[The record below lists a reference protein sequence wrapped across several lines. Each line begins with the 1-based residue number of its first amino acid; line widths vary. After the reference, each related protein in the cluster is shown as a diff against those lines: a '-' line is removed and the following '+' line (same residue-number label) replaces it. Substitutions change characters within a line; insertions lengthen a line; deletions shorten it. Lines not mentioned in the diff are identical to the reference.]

1 MITKVKFGECLQL
14 LLSSLDMSNNRLAKG
29 INVDSSLISRWL
41 HEQRI
46 PSYNG
51 DYIESITNF
60 LSKNILNSIQEQ
72 RLNDVFKL
80 ICGNAYIRISMK
92 NKIMKALLE
101 AQGCSLEGK
110 KIRTNKKI
118 DLSDKDNNNNNNNN
132 NIIIGRKNVLASI
145 LALIETAGKEKCKD
159 NNVIYLSSD
168 NNLDL
173 IKIQEDFTGWKEA
186 ILKALING
194 WTVKF
199 LFKLNQNIK
208 EIMNL
213 ILFTIPLLE
222 TGRFLLYY
230 YKTYDVAS
238 HGREV
243 AIIPGEGAF
252 SCFSTSLNSE
262 IDCAFYTNNPVGIDI
277 LCKNFNILLL
287 PLSKSLMEYYDL
299 DESVSYN
306 KSLDESDNTAGSRF
320 SFKNSLSLLL
330 IPNILLKKLL
340 DKLSFTND
348 QLIKILEL
356 HKRRVNFFLLNI
368 NQYEHFDIYP
378 LISMQNIIKDKEFS
392 FYCFNVV
399 NTINFDIEDIII
411 IIQNILNLLKTYDNY
426 KFSFVNET
434 LYKNKGNSVSSF
446 IIKERYSVHIESS
459 KHAIIIQEPMVVNAF
474 EGYFKEI
481 WEQISPIDKDKKEVI
496 KWLAHQ
502 VDTLKKQLIKI

>member
-46 PSYNG
+46 PSYHGN
-51 DYIESITNF
+51 YIESITNF
-60 LSKNILNSIQEQ
+60 LSENILNSIQEQ
-72 RLNDVFKL
+72 RLNDVLKI
-80 ICGNAYIRISMK
+80 ICGNLDIRVSRK
-92 NKIMKALLE
+92 NKIMKVLLE

-110 KIRTNKKI
+110 KIRINKKI
-118 DLSDKDNNNNNNNN
+118 DLSNDNTDN

-145 LALIETAGKEKCKD
+145 LALIEKAGKEKGKD

-173 IKIQEDFTGWKEA
+173 IKIQKDFAGWKEA

-222 TGRFLLYY
+222 TGRFFLYY

-243 AIIPGEGAF
+243 VIIPGEGAF

-262 IDCAFYTNNPVGIDI
+262 IDCAFYTNNQVGIDI
-277 LCKNFNILLL
+277 LCKNFNLNLL

-299 DESVSYN
+299 DESIAYN
-306 KSLDESDNTAGSRF
+306 NSLDESDNTAGSRF
-320 SFKNSLSLLL
+320 LFKNTLSLLL

-340 DKLSFTND
+340 VKLSFTND

-356 HKRRVNFFLLNI
+356 HKRRVNSFLLNI
-368 NQYEHFDIYP
+368 KQHEYLDIYP
-378 LISMQNIIKDKEFS
+378 LSSIQNIIKNNELS
-392 FYCFNVV
+392 FCCFNVV

-411 IIQNILNLLKTYDNY
+411 LIQNIINLLKTYDNY

-434 LYKNKGNSVSSF
+434 LYKNKGNTVSSF
-446 IIKERYSVHIESS
+446 IIKEKHSVHIESS
-459 KHAIIIQEPMVVNAF
+459 THAIIIQEPMVVNAF

-502 VDTLKKQLIKI
+502 VDTFKKQLIKK

>member
-1 MITKVKFGECLQL
+1 MITKIKFGECLQL

-51 DYIESITNF
+51 NYIESITNF
-60 LSKNILNSIQEQ
+60 LYKNILNSIQVQ
-72 RLNDVFKL
+72 RLNDALNIV
-80 ICGNAYIRISMK
+80 CGNDYIRISMK

-101 AQGCSLEGK
+101 AQGRSLEGK
-110 KIRTNKKI
+110 KIRTIKKI
-118 DLSDKDNNNNNNNN
+118 DVSDKDNN
-132 NIIIGRKNVLASI
+132 NIIIGRKNVLAAI
-145 LALIETAGKEKCKD
+145 LALIETVGKEKCKD

-173 IKIQEDFTGWKEA
+173 IKIQEDFIGWKEA

-238 HGREV
+238 QGREV

-252 SCFSTSLNSE
+252 SCFSTGLNSE
-262 IDCAFYTNNPVGIDI
+262 IDCAFYTNNQVGIDI
-277 LCKNFNILLL
+277 LCKNFNIILL
-287 PLSKSLMEYYDL
+287 PLSKSLIKYYDL

-306 KSLDESDNTAGSRF
+306 NSLDESDNTAGNRF
-320 SFKNSLSLLL
+320 LFKNNLSLLL

-340 DKLSFTND
+340 DKLSFTNY

-356 HKRRVNFFLLNI
+356 HQRRVNSFLLNI
-368 NQYEHFDIYP
+368 KQYEYFDIYP
-378 LISMQNIIKDKEFS
+378 LISIQNIIKNKEFS

-474 EGYFKEI
+474 EGYFKDI
-481 WEQISPIDKDKKEVI
+481 WEQISPIDKDKEEVI

-502 VDTLKKQLIKI
+502 VDTLKAQLIKK

>member
-46 PSYNG
+46 PSYHGN
-51 DYIESITNF
+51 YIESITNF
-60 LSKNILNSIQEQ
+60 LSENIFNSIQEQ
-72 RLNDVFKL
+72 RLHDVL
-80 ICGNAYIRISMK
+80 NIVCGNAYINIPIK
-92 NKIMKALLE
+92 GKLMKALLE
-101 AQGCSLEGK
+101 SQGRSLEGK
-110 KIRTNKKI
+110 RIRTNKKI
-118 DLSDKDNNNNNNNN
+118 DLSNKDNN
-132 NIIIGRKNVLASI
+132 NIIIGRKNVLAAI
-145 LALIETAGKEKCKD
+145 LTLIEKAGKEKCKD
-159 NNVIYLSSD
+159 NNVICLSSD

-173 IKIQEDFTGWKEA
+173 MKIQEDFIGWKEA

-222 TGRFLLYY
+222 TGRFFLYY

-238 HGREV
+238 QGREV
-243 AIIPGEGAF
+243 VIIPGEGAF
-252 SCFSTSLNSE
+252 SCFSTTLNSE
-262 IDCAFYTNNPVGIDI
+262 IDCAFYTNNQVGIDI
-277 LCKNFNILLL
+277 LCKNFNIILL
-287 PLSKSLMEYYDL
+287 PLSKSLMDYYDL
-299 DESVSYN
+299 DESIAYN
-306 KSLDESDNTAGSRF
+306 NSLDESDNTAGSQF
-320 SFKNSLSLLL
+320 LFKNNLSLSL

-340 DKLSFTND
+340 EKLSFTND

-356 HKRRVNFFLLNI
+356 HKRRVNSFLLNI
-368 NQYEHFDIYP
+368 KQHEYFDIY
-378 LISMQNIIKDKEFS
+378 LLSSMQNIIKNKELS
-392 FYCFNVV
+392 FYSFNVV
-399 NTINFDIEDIII
+399 NTIDFDIEDIII
-411 IIQNILNLLKTYDNY
+411 LIQNILNLLKTYDNY

-446 IIKERYSVHIESS
+446 IIKEKHSVHIESS
-459 KHAIIIQEPMVVNAF
+459 KHAIVIQEPMVINAF

-481 WEQISPIDKDKKEVI
+481 WEQISPIDKDKKEII

-502 VDTLKKQLIKI
+502 VDTLKKQLIKK

>member
-51 DYIESITNF
+51 NYIESITNF

-72 RLNDVFKL
+72 RLNDVFKM
-80 ICGNAYIRISMK
+80 ICGNFDVRISMK

-118 DLSDKDNNNNNNNN
+118 GLSDDKDN

-145 LALIETAGKEKCKD
+145 LALIERAGKEKCKD

-173 IKIQEDFTGWKEA
+173 IKIEEDFIGWKDA

-262 IDCAFYTNNPVGIDI
+262 IDCAFYTNNQVGIDI
-277 LCKNFNILLL
+277 LCKNFNIILL

-299 DESVSYN
+299 DESLAYN
-306 KSLDESDNTAGSRF
+306 NSLDESDNTAGSRF
-320 SFKNSLSLLL
+320 LFKNSFSLLL
-330 IPNILLKKLL
+330 IPNMLLKKLL
-340 DKLSFTND
+340 NKLSFTND
-348 QLIKILEL
+348 QLINILEL
-356 HKRRVNFFLLNI
+356 HKRRANSFLLNI
-368 NQYEHFDIYP
+368 KQYEYFDIYP
-378 LISMQNIIKDKEFS
+378 LISMQNIIKNKDFS
-392 FYCFNVV
+392 FNCFNVV

-434 LYKNKGNSVSSF
+434 LYKNRGNSVSSF

-481 WEQISPIDKDKKEVI
+481 WGQISPIDKDKKEVI

-502 VDTLKKQLIKI
+502 VDTLKEQLIKK

>member
-46 PSYNG
+46 PSYHGN
-51 DYIESITNF
+51 YIESITNF
-60 LSKNILNSIQEQ
+60 LYKNILNSIQEQ
-72 RLNDVFKL
+72 RLNDVL
-80 ICGNAYIRISMK
+80 NIVCGDAYIKISMR

-101 AQGCSLEGK
+101 TQGCSLEGK
-110 KIRTNKKI
+110 KIITNKKI
-118 DLSDKDNNNNNNNN
+118 HSSNEDNNF
-132 NIIIGRKNVLASI
+132 IIGRKNVLAAI

-199 LFKLNQNIK
+199 LFKLNQNTK

-213 ILFTIPLLE
+213 MLLAIPLIE
-222 TGRFLLYY
+222 TGRFLFYY

-238 HGREV
+238 QGREV
-243 AIIPGEGAF
+243 AIIPGGGAF
-252 SCFSTSLNSE
+252 SCFSTNINSE
-262 IDCAFYTNNPVGIDI
+262 VDCAFYTNNPVGIDI
-277 LCKNFNILLL
+277 LCKNFNIILL

-299 DESVSYN
+299 DESIAYSN
-306 KSLDESDNTAGSRF
+306 SLDKSDNTAGSRF
-320 SFKNSLSLLL
+320 LFKNSLSLLL

-356 HKRRVNFFLLNI
+356 HKHRVNSFLLNI

-378 LISMQNIIKDKEFS
+378 LLSMQNIIKNKEFS

-434 LYKNKGNSVSSF
+434 LFKNKENSVSSF

-502 VDTLKKQLIKI
+502 VDTLKEQLIKK

>member
-14 LLSSLDMSNNRLAKG
+14 LLSSLDMSNNRLSKG

-46 PSYNG
+46 PSYHGN
-51 DYIESITNF
+51 YIESITNF
-60 LSKNILNSIQEQ
+60 LSENILNSIQEE
-72 RLNDVFKL
+72 RLNDVLNIVCGHAYVKIPIKGKL
-80 ICGNAYIRISMK
+80 
-92 NKIMKALLE
+92 MKALLE
-101 AQGCSLEGK
+101 SQGRSLEGK
-110 KIRTNKKI
+110 RIRTNKKI
-118 DLSDKDNNNNNNNN
+118 DLSNKDNN

-145 LALIETAGKEKCKD
+145 LTLIETAGKEKCKN

-173 IKIQEDFTGWKEA
+173 IKIQEDFIGWKEA

-199 LFKLNQNIK
+199 LFKLNQNTK

-213 ILFTIPLLE
+213 ILLAIPLLE

-238 HGREV
+238 QGREV
-243 AIIPGEGAF
+243 AIIPGKGAL

-262 IDCAFYTNNPVGIDI
+262 IDCAFYTNNQVGIDI
-277 LCKNFNILLL
+277 LCKNFNIILL

-299 DESVSYN
+299 DESLAYN
-306 KSLDESDNTAGSRF
+306 NSLDESDNTSGNQF
-320 SFKNSLSLLL
+320 LFKNNLSLSL
-330 IPNILLKKLL
+330 IPNVLLKKLL
-340 DKLSFTND
+340 EKLSFTND

-356 HKRRVNFFLLNI
+356 HQRRVNSFLLNI
-368 NQYEHFDIYP
+368 KQHEYLDIY
-378 LISMQNIIKDKEFS
+378 LLSSMQNIIKNKELS
-392 FYCFNVV
+392 FYSFNVV

-411 IIQNILNLLKTYDNY
+411 LIQNILNLLKTYDNY

-434 LYKNKGNSVSSF
+434 LYKNKGNTVSSF
-446 IIKERYSVHIESS
+446 IIKERHSVHIESS
-459 KHAIIIQEPMVVNAF
+459 KHAIVIQEPMVVNAF

-496 KWLAHQ
+496 KWLQHQ
-502 VDTLKKQLIKI
+502 VDTFKKQLIKK

>member
-1 MITKVKFGECLQL
+1 MITRIKFGECLQL

-29 INVDSSLISRWL
+29 INVDGSLISRWL

-51 DYIESITNF
+51 NYIESITNF
-60 LSKNILNSIQEQ
+60 LYKNILNSIQVQ
-72 RLNDVFKL
+72 RLNDALNIV
-80 ICGNAYIRISMK
+80 CGNDYIRISMK

-101 AQGCSLEGK
+101 AQGRSLEDK

-118 DLSDKDNNNNNNNN
+118 GLSDKDNN

-145 LALIETAGKEKCKD
+145 LALIKTAGKEKCKD

-173 IKIQEDFTGWKEA
+173 IKIEEDFIGWKEA

-230 YKTYDVAS
+230 YKTYDIS
-238 HGREV
+238 SQGREV

-262 IDCAFYTNNPVGIDI
+262 IDCAFYTNNQVGIDI
-277 LCKNFNILLL
+277 LCKNFNIILL

-299 DESVSYN
+299 DESIAYN
-306 KSLDESDNTAGSRF
+306 NSLDESDNTAGNRF
-320 SFKNSLSLLL
+320 LFKNNLSLLL

-348 QLIKILEL
+348 QLIKILGL
-356 HKRRVNFFLLNI
+356 HKRRVNSFLLNI
-368 NQYEHFDIYP
+368 KQYEYFDIYP
-378 LISMQNIIKDKEFS
+378 LISMQNIIKNKEFS

-411 IIQNILNLLKTYDNY
+411 IIQNILDLLKTYDNY

-434 LYKNKGNSVSSF
+434 LYKNKGNSISSF

-459 KHAIIIQEPMVVNAF
+459 NHAIIIQEPMVVNAF

-481 WEQISPIDKDKKEVI
+481 WEQISPIDKDKKEII

-502 VDTLKKQLIKI
+502 VDTLKEQLIKK

>member
-46 PSYNG
+46 PSYHGN
-51 DYIESITNF
+51 YIESITNF
-60 LSKNILNSIQEQ
+60 LSENILNSIQEQ
-72 RLNDVFKL
+72 RLNDVFKI
-80 ICGNAYIRISMK
+80 ICWDFDIRIPSK
-92 NKIMKALLE
+92 DKIMKALLE
-101 AQGCSLEGK
+101 SQGCSLEGK
-110 KIRTNKKI
+110 KIRINKKI
-118 DLSDKDNNNNNNNN
+118 DLSNKDNN

-173 IKIQEDFTGWKEA
+173 IKIQEDFIGWKEA

-238 HGREV
+238 QGREV
-243 AIIPGEGAF
+243 VIIPGEGAF

-262 IDCAFYTNNPVGIDI
+262 IDCAFYTNNQVGIDI
-277 LCKNFNILLL
+277 LCKNFNIILL

-299 DESVSYN
+299 DESIAYN
-306 KSLDESDNTAGSRF
+306 NSFDESDNTAGSRF
-320 SFKNSLSLLL
+320 LFKNSLSLLL

-340 DKLSFTND
+340 EKLSFTDD

-356 HKRRVNFFLLNI
+356 HKRRVNSFLLNI
-368 NQYEHFDIYP
+368 KQHEYLDIY
-378 LISMQNIIKDKEFS
+378 LLSSMQNIIKNKELS

-411 IIQNILNLLKTYDNY
+411 LIQNIINLLKTYDNY

-434 LYKNKGNSVSSF
+434 LYKSKGNTVSSF
-446 IIKERYSVHIESS
+446 IIKERHSVHIKSS
-459 KHAIIIQEPMVVNAF
+459 KHAIVIQEPMVVNAF

-496 KWLAHQ
+496 KWLSHQ
-502 VDTLKKQLIKI
+502 LDTLKEQLIKK

>member
-14 LLSSLDMSNNRLAKG
+14 LLSSLDMGNNRLAKG

-51 DYIESITNF
+51 NYIESITNF

-72 RLNDVFKL
+72 RLNDVFKM
-80 ICGNAYIRISMK
+80 ICGNFDVRISMK

-118 DLSDKDNNNNNNNN
+118 GLSDDKDN

-145 LALIETAGKEKCKD
+145 LALIERAGKEKCKD

-173 IKIQEDFTGWKEA
+173 IKIEEDFIGWKDA

-262 IDCAFYTNNPVGIDI
+262 IDCAFYTNNQVGIDI
-277 LCKNFNILLL
+277 LCKNFNIILL

-299 DESVSYN
+299 DESLAYN
-306 KSLDESDNTAGSRF
+306 NSLDESDNTAGSRF
-320 SFKNSLSLLL
+320 LFKNSFSLLL
-330 IPNILLKKLL
+330 IPNMLLKKLL
-340 DKLSFTND
+340 NKLSFTND
-348 QLIKILEL
+348 QLINILEL
-356 HKRRVNFFLLNI
+356 HKRRANSFLLNI
-368 NQYEHFDIYP
+368 KQYEYFDIYP
-378 LISMQNIIKDKEFS
+378 LISMQNIIKNKDFS
-392 FYCFNVV
+392 FNCFNVV

-434 LYKNKGNSVSSF
+434 LYKNRGNSVSSF

-481 WEQISPIDKDKKEVI
+481 WGQISPIDKDKKEVI

-502 VDTLKKQLIKI
+502 VDTLKEQLIKK